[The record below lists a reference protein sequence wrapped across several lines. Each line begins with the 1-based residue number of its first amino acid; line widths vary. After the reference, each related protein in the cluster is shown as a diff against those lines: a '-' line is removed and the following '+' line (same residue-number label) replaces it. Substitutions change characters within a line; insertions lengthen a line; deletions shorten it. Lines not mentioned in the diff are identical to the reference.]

1 MEKRRILLVDDS
13 ASRRQRLKELLAD
26 KPIEVLEATSSE
38 EALVRLAGGDIPLLL
53 TETELPGKSG
63 LFLLRKIKE
72 EHPAI
77 EVILITHNDS
87 SFNLMQAL
95 RLGACDFIIQPIDSG
110 EILFS
115 TIDRAFH
122 HIETRVRAARQKLEL
137 EGENRTLRHAL
148 KRANSLAESM
158 EHLARVSEAEALLT
172 EMLELAMRELQM
184 ARGFIVLFERVNGQ
198 LGLKV
203 GKGIAPE
210 ICRKLSARIPAGLI
224 LEMSQRGKAVLV
236 PGAFPVKLRSLAAP
250 EELQHLLVEPGL
262 LAAPLHLRGRTVGMV
277 ILSQAQGHE
286 PGTPELQFL
295 SRLYSFGAVLLEKAG
310 VIHQLKRDKQGDQLK
325 RDKQTPG
332 ALSA

>member
-13 ASRRQRLKELLAD
+13 AGRRQRLKELLAD
-26 KPIEVLEATSSE
+26 KPVEVVEAPSCE
-38 EALVRLAGGDIPLLL
+38 EALVRLAAGDLPMVL

-72 EHPAI
+72 DYPAL

-87 SFNLMQAL
+87 SSNLMQAL

-115 TIDRAFH
+115 TIDRAFGK
-122 HIETRVRAARQKLEL
+122 IEDRSRVVRQITEL
-137 EGENRTLRHAL
+137 EGENRSLRHSL

-158 EHLARVSEAEALLT
+158 EHLARVNEAEALLA
-172 EMLELAMRELQM
+172 EMLDQAMRELRM
-184 ARGFIVLFERVNGQ
+184 ARGFIALFERVNGQ

-210 ICRKLSARIPAGLI
+210 ICRKLSARIPSGLI

-236 PGAFPVKLRSLAAP
+236 PGAYPAKLRSLAAP
-250 EELQHLLVEPGL
+250 EELQHLVVEPGL
-262 LAAPLHLRGRTVGMV
+262 LAAPLHLKGRTVGMV
-277 ILSQAQGHE
+277 ILSQAVGDV
-286 PGTPELQFL
+286 PGTSELQFL

-310 VIHQLKRDKQGDQLK
+310 VIHQLKRGKQGA
-325 RDKQTPG
+325 G
-332 ALSA
+332 

>member
-1 MEKRRILLVDDS
+1 MEKRRILLVD
-13 ASRRQRLKELLAD
+13 AFAGRRQRLKELLAD
-26 KPIEVLEATSSE
+26 KPIEVLEANSCE
-38 EALVRLAGGDIPLLL
+38 EAVVIMAADNIPLVL

-72 EHPAI
+72 EHPEI

-115 TIDRAFH
+115 TIDRAYSK
-122 HIETRVRAARQKLEL
+122 IEERVRDSRRKKEL
-137 EGENRTLRHAL
+137 EGENRLLRHSL
-148 KRANSLAESM
+148 KRSNALAESM
-158 EHLARVSEAEALLT
+158 EHLARVNEAETLLT
-172 EMLELAMRELQM
+172 EMLDLSMRELQM

-203 GKGIAPE
+203 GKGITPE
-210 ICRKLSARIPAGLI
+210 VCRKLSARIPAGLI

-236 PGAFPVKLRSLAAP
+236 PGAYPAKLRALAAP
-250 EELQHLLVEPGL
+250 EELRHLLVEPAL

-277 ILSQAQGHE
+277 ILSQAQGDE

-295 SRLYSFGAVLLEKAG
+295 SRLYSFGAILLEKAG
-310 VIHQLKRDKQGDQLK
+310 VLHQLKRDKK
-325 RDKQTPG
+325 
-332 ALSA
+332 AAAAE

>member
-13 ASRRQRLKELLAD
+13 ARRRQRLMDLLANQ
-26 KPIEVLEATSSE
+26 PIEVIEATSCE
-38 EALVRLAGGDIPLLL
+38 EALERLATGDIPLIL

-72 EHPAI
+72 KRSEL

-87 SFNLMQAL
+87 STNLMQAL
-95 RLGACDFIIQPIDSG
+95 RLGACDFIFPPIDSG

-115 TIDRAFH
+115 TIDRAFGR
-122 HIETRVRAARQKLEL
+122 IENRIRANRKAMEL
-137 EGENRTLRHAL
+137 EGDNLTLRHAL
-148 KRANSLAESM
+148 KRANALVEAM
-158 EHLARVSEAEALLT
+158 EHLARVDEAETLLT
-172 EMLELAMRELQM
+172 EMLDQAMRELQM

-210 ICRKLSARIPAGLI
+210 VCRKLSARIPSGLI

-236 PGAFPVKLRSLAAP
+236 PGAYPAKLRALAAP
-250 EELQHLLVEPGL
+250 EELQHLVVEPGL
-262 LAAPLHLRGRTVGMV
+262 LAAPLFLKGRTVGMV
-277 ILSQAQGHE
+277 ILSQALGDE
-286 PGTPELQFL
+286 PTTTELQFL

-310 VIHQLKRDKQGDQLK
+310 VIHQLRRGKQGAGS
-325 RDKQTPG
+325 P
-332 ALSA
+332 SV